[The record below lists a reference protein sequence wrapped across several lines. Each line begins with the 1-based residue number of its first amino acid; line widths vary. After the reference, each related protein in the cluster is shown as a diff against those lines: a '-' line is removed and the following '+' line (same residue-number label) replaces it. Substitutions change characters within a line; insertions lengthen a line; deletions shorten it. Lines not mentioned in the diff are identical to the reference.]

1 MAIYKVKR
9 FSFWGKTKAGLKGFG
24 KGAKYGAIAGAVLV
38 PGNVTLAL
46 LGKKKAAAI
55 TTAVGAGLGAGIGG
69 YIGAKDSI
77 DRYNYNEKLEKDPEF
92 REKEL
97 KKKKEEVN
105 DFIKTSLNS
114 AEQLIN
120 SSNTINDLKK
130 IEKDYSISFNSD
142 LFSYVKFYEKF
153 CNKNYKKWYNSC
165 KDLIDFYKFDIN
177 FSYIFPNPDF
187 SIKYDDYRLIEFE
200 QSIKDG
206 IDRVF
211 MVAGNISNSD
221 HSFLYYHFDDNT
233 YSFDLGSG
241 FDSNSI
247 SKTISNFTKR
257 WKVDLNKV
265 DRNVEGL
272 YKMTSAH
279 NQIIDE
285 FLIGLKQI
293 K

>member
-1 MAIYKVKR
+1 MKKIYKVKR

-55 TTAVGAGLGAGIGG
+55 TTAVGAGLGAGVGG

-77 DRYNYNEKLEKDPEF
+77 DRYNYNEKLEKDPKF

-105 DFIKTSLNS
+105 NFINEKLKNQEATIDSNKT
-114 AEQLIN
+114 IK
-120 SSNTINDLKK
+120 DLKK
-130 IEKDYSISFNSD
+130 VEKENSISFKSD
-142 LFSYVKFYEKF
+142 LYNYIKFYEKF
-153 CNKNYKKWYNSC
+153 SKKNYSRWYKAAENLLDLYNFD
-165 KDLIDFYKFDIN
+165 KD

-187 SIKYDDYRLIEFE
+187 SIQYDDFKVEEFL
-200 QSIKDG
+200 QSVKDE
-206 IDRVF
+206 IPVF
-211 MVAGNISNSD
+211 MVAGDISNSD
-221 HSFLYYHFDDNT
+221 HSFLYYHFYNET
-233 YSFDLGSG
+233 YGFDLGFG
-241 FDSNSI
+241 KDSKNI
-247 SKTISNFTKR
+247 SEVLINFSKNWKEDINKIDKNNLGLLEMTKI
-257 WKVDLNKV
+257 
-265 DRNVEGL
+265 
-272 YKMTSAH
+272 H

-285 FLIGLKQI
+285 FINGLKTI